1 MTRRMCGLAHR
12 SVRRARQQPL
22 QQLQPIPYRPAPLR
36 RFPEGLLKVKELW
49 LRLGLPCYA
58 SAMPPLSALECPD
71 GVCRSHHGGHAVAR
85 DDVQRNL
92 SAHGTDWCERL
103 AERIYEIS
111 VDSFCQTVMPNL
123 HQQGWQRRHLDW
135 EFKLAEEPAEVER
148 TVVDGT
154 INAMESFL
162 RSHEVQRLFV
172 KELVGGTMAEASRNN
187 LRGKGIR
194 YLIEEEL
201 MAFLGEH
208 RDDLLDR
215 MAERLL
221 EDAQGD
227 FEHAHRCASAD
238 LAEVEHLLINHAEAV
253 G

>member
-1 MTRRMCGLAHR
+1 MALT
-12 SVRRARQQPL
+12 
-22 QQLQPIPYRPAPLR
+22 
-36 RFPEGLLKVKELW
+36 
-49 LRLGLPCYA
+49 
-58 SAMPPLSALECPD
+58 ALECPD
-71 GVCRSHHGGHAVAR
+71 NVCHSHHGGHAVAR
-85 DDVQRNL
+85 EEVERNL
-92 SAHGTDWCERL
+92 TAHGANWCERL

-135 EFKLAEEPAEVER
+135 EFKHSEEPAEVER
-148 TVVDGT
+148 TVVDGA

-162 RSHEVQRLFV
+162 RSSEVQRLFV
-172 KELVGGTMAEASRNN
+172 KELVQGTLAEASQNP

-201 MAFLGEH
+201 MAFLQER

-215 MAERLL
+215 MAERML
-221 EDAQGD
+221 EDAEGD
-227 FEHAHRCASAD
+227 FERARRCADAD
-238 LAEVEHLLINHAEAV
+238 LNEVQHLLLNHAEAQ